1 MTNSMLDLLI
11 VSPTDDPSN
20 ANLSLSDLEIFA
32 YEIKWLSY
40 QPNLWSVYHFILEVC

>member
-1 MTNSMLDLLI
+1 MDVACQVLETMPNSMLDLPI

-32 YEIKWLSY
+32 CEIKWLSY
-40 QPNLWSVYHFILEVC
+40 